1 VKFQYDINII
11 HYILLRS
18 FSFMKVHDKVISFML
33 VDSCV
38 SHIGLKGSMPLIV
51 KC

>member
-1 VKFQYDINII
+1 LTF
-11 HYILLRS
+11 

-33 VDSCV
+33 VVSCV
-38 SHIGLKGSMPLIV
+38 NHVGLKGSMPLIV